1 MTPADQARLLLRK
14 AQQDEAIL
22 QQLLDNQLITDESLG
37 FHAQQAAEKLLKALL
52 TLHGLDYPRS
62 HDLSVLL
69 ALLGQGGVVL
79 PDGLQQIA
87 DLTPM
92 ATLYR
97 YEDLPLDVE
106 LPRSQW
112 PVWLAQLRTV
122 VKLSIE
128 SSNPAPPCGSPEGD
142 RSR

>member
-1 MTPADQARLLLRK
+1 MTPADQALLLLRK
-14 AQQDEAIL
+14 AQQDEVIL

-69 ALLGQGGVVL
+69 TLLGQGGVVL
-79 PDGLQQIA
+79 PDELQQITY
-87 DLTPM
+87 LTPL

-97 YEDLPLDVE
+97 YEDLPFDVD
-106 LPRSQW
+106 LSRSQW
-112 PVWLAQLRTV
+112 P
-122 VKLSIE
+122 I
-128 SSNPAPPCGSPEGD
+128 
-142 RSR
+142 